1 MTEKKLMKG
10 YAIQERD
17 GKIIF
22 PAVVEHKHDEIRAHL
37 KIARSPDGTEV
48 LWDVVSYAGKPLANC
63 HSLFESLAI
72 AADVM
77 GYTEVDCGFEVNG
90 NYNDSYRYVRS
101 TKGLPDDLQYA
112 SVKIFV
118 YDLPEHRGTYECRVS
133 DVQQLVWR
141 ATTKRL
147 RKGVDKLTY
156 STVAQLTVFT
166 DLDDLDSRIDS
177 VFGAVLADGY
187 EGLMLKTLGGFYE
200 RKRSKYV
207 IKVKPEDHADG
218 KIVGMQEAVS
228 LKGEPL
234 GRVGSLQVV
243 MEDGST
249 ASVPGIKHELAT
261 ELWVNR
267 DKYIGKQWVEF
278 KYMHRDRQDGYRH
291 PRFFRLRE
299 EK

>member
-1 MTEKKLMKG
+1 MTKEQQLMKG
-10 YAIQERD
+10 YAIQKRA

-22 PAVVEHKHDEIRAHL
+22 PVVVEHKHDEIRAHL
-37 KIARSPDGTEV
+37 KIRCSPDGSEL

-63 HSLFESLAI
+63 HHMFEDLAKV
-72 AADVM
+72 A
-77 GYTEVDCGFEVNG
+77 YNLRYLEVDCGFEVNG
-90 NYNDSYRYVRS
+90 NYDDSYRYVRS
-101 TKGLPDDLQYA
+101 TTGVPDDLQNA
-112 SVKIFV
+112 AIKIYV
-118 YDLPEHRGTYECRVS
+118 YDLPENQNGYV
-133 DVQQLVWR
+133 
-141 ATTKRL
+141 KRL
-147 RKGVDKLTY
+147 PYINELVFRANNRRLLGQGFEY
-156 STVAQLTVFT
+156 FTVQRLGIIETVEE
-166 DLDDLDSRIDS
+166 LDAHLESMFQGALDN
-177 VFGAVLADGY
+177 GY
-187 EGLMLKTLGGFYE
+187 EGLMLKTTHGVYE

-243 MEDGST
+243 LEDGST
-249 ASVPGIKHELAT
+249 ASIPGIKHELAT

-267 DKYIGKQWVEF
+267 DQYIGKQWLEF
-278 KYMHRDRQDGYRH
+278 KYMERDRQGGYRH